1 MIYKLIKYYRKRMHI
16 RYVRRCVCELHNKI
30 FHNAIHGNIHPSH
43 GSIYKKWSRYLR
55 ILEL

>member
-1 MIYKLIKYYRKRMHI
+1 MIKKIIKYYRKRKHI
-16 RYVRRCVCELHNKI
+16 RYVRSCVCDLHNKI
-30 FHNAIHGNIHPSH
+30 FKHAIHGHIHPSH

>member
-1 MIYKLIKYYRKRMHI
+1 MINKIIKYYRKRMHI
-16 RYVRRCVCELHNKI
+16 RYVRGCVCELHNKI